1 MQGLA
6 YHHARRTHPS
16 PSPEGDIFYASLG
29 YPDGIDDIQPT
40 ADIHAYGEI
49 GMQLG
54 VILRIL
60 SVFFPTG
67 EKLFYFILK
76 NVWYCDIIVK

>member
-1 MQGLA
+1 MPQQVADCIHG
-6 YHHARRTHPS
+6 
-16 PSPEGDIFYASLG
+16 YAVMICNSF
-29 YPDGIDDIQPT
+29 GIDDI
-40 ADIHAYGEI
+40 HAFGVI
-49 GMQLG
+49 GMRVG

-60 SVFFPTG
+60 SAFFPTG

>member
-6 YHHARRTHPS
+6 YHHVRRAPLAV
-16 PSPEGDIFYASLG
+16 PRGG
-29 YPDGIDDIQPT
+29 YFLCNPRLPDGIDDIQPT

-54 VILRIL
+54 VILRIM
-60 SVFFPTG
+60 SAFFPTG
-67 EKLFYFILK
+67 EKLFLFYIEKCL
-76 NVWYCDIIVK
+76 VL